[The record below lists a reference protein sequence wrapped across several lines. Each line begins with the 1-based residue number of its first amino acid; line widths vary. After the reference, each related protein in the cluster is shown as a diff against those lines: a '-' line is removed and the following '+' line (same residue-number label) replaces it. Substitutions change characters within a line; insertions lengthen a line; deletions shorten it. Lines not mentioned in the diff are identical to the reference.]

1 MEYLK
6 IFFNKLVLKKKLSL
20 NELKV
25 KLSIKISSIAKDIE
39 ERKVKEEDF
48 QELLSMIMGV
58 KDISKREVEDWT
70 HKVTLSLTPE
80 SVSSIDEIL
89 YDMRWDIVFLSKE
102 DYFSF
107 QDYVSYSIIVCETM
121 ISDKIKVALSIAE
134 QVALKKELQVSSL
147 ANMNLFGKD
156 NDDLLN

>member
-1 MEYLK
+1 
-6 IFFNKLVLKKKLSL
+6 
-20 NELKV
+20 
-25 KLSIKISSIAKDIE
+25 
-39 ERKVKEEDF
+39 
-48 QELLSMIMGV
+48 MIMGV

-107 QDYVSYSIIVCETM
+107 QTM
-121 ISDKIKVALSIAE
+121 FLTV
-134 QVALKKELQVSSL
+134 
-147 ANMNLFGKD
+147 
-156 NDDLLN
+156 